1 MSYVI
6 KAVLSNPQ
14 RPECGQITVPFPI
27 PADQYDH
34 TIELL
39 QAMNLGDSL
48 KRDCTVDEV
57 DSRCSVVS
65 VLNGTQVNVD
75 QLDYLAKRLDS
86 FCEDEDAQFQA
97 MAHKLGLTDIKDLI
111 NLTFCCQQATVI
123 TDFSDL
129 EAIGRSHFMNL
140 NGGCAL
146 TEELKNLDG
155 TETALRLIDSGGG
168 TVTPYGVAYDNGMK
182 LEQCYN
188 GRKFPGYLYDIHLM
202 VLEVTPAGEPTE
214 DSNPEYLYLPTSER
228 QIERTLLRADVAAL
242 YDAQVRIDLDELP
255 EKVAEAL
262 DLEHLGGSDL
272 PALNRMCRAIAPLG
286 EADIEKLNAIVL
298 MAEPGDVMAVC
309 QLAENLDQFD
319 FTPGVQTPEEY
330 GKYMIR
336 QSGHFEYDENLE
348 GFYDYRSY
356 GEQRI
361 QREGGQFN
369 ECGYV
374 AYHGELTLEELMRED
389 PVEQEQQGP
398 QMGGL
403 SC

>member
-182 LEQCYN
+182 LRPLYT
-188 GRKFPGYLYDIHLM
+188 GGPFPAYGCGEPLVVAFKPQEGSEENFLFLPMAESRLYR
-202 VLEVTPAGEPTE
+202 VLERSGVIDPKNFELCYIDQAPMEEIISSLSLEKE
-214 DSNPEYLYLPTSER
+214 D
-228 QIERTLLRADVAAL
+228 IFM
-242 YDAQVRIDLDELP
+242 
-255 EKVAEAL
+255 
-262 DLEHLGGSDL
+262 
-272 PALNRMCRAIAPLG
+272 LNR
-286 EADIEKLNAIVL
+286 
-298 MAEPGDVMAVC
+298 
-309 QLAENLDQFD
+309 LA
-319 FTPGVQTPEEY
+319 
-330 GKYMIR
+330 
-336 QSGHFEYDENLE
+336 
-348 GFYDYRSY
+348 
-356 GEQRI
+356 
-361 QREGGQFN
+361 
-369 ECGYV
+369 
-374 AYHGELTLEELMRED
+374 AALEEL
-389 PVEQEQQGP
+389 P
-398 QMGGL
+398 
-403 SC
+403 